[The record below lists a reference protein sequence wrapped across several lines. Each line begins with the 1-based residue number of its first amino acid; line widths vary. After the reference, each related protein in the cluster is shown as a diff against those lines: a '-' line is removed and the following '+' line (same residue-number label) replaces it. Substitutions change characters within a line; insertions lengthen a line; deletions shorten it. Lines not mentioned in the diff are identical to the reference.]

1 MKALRPF
8 LIIVSFVLLVGLACS
23 VVSGGTPTQ
32 PAPSQPTNESNPQP
46 AETPSSNKSGS
57 GAINNLSDAQNAVIQ
72 IESQGTFIDPQV
84 GLVVNGAG
92 RGSGFIIDPS
102 GIAVTNNHVV
112 TGSALLKVWVGG
124 QQHNAQILG
133 VSECSDLAVIKIDGG
148 PYPYLNWYDAPAK
161 TGLEVYAAG
170 FPLGE
175 PQFSLTKGIISKEKA
190 DGQTSWASL
199 DYVLGHDATINPGN
213 SGGPLITNDA
223 QVVGINYSSLK
234 SADQYFAIDEKTAR
248 PVVDELMNGKDVDS
262 IGINGTAVLSDD
274 QSFSGIWVS
283 SVKSGSP
290 ADKSGVKAGDI
301 LYQMESL
308 VLATDGTMKDYCNI
322 LRTHKPA
329 DTLSLSV
336 IRFASGELLEGQLNG
351 RELAVTGNFNV
362 SGGGTDNSGGNQN
375 SGGSGGGFFTE
386 EFNQDPGSNWSF
398 DVLGPNSNDNAA
410 KATYSF
416 DAGLM
421 IFNIDAKDLYAYYT
435 FNGQAYDNVR
445 VDLNFENRGVNSQN
459 VGLVCRA
466 SDEGWYEF
474 SVGSDGLWYLYAHTP
489 SDGYVTLKNGGSK
502 AVKQGKAVN
511 EYGMSCNGDK
521 ISLYINGTEVRDSPF
536 VEKKYAFRRGTVGFN
551 VSSLNVIPVKVEVDW
566 FQISQP

>member
-8 LIIVSFVLLVGLACS
+8 LLIVSFVLLVGLACS
-23 VVSGGTPTQ
+23 AVSGGAATQ
-32 PAPSQPTNESNPQP
+32 PAQEQPTSESNTKS
-46 AETPSSNKSGS
+46 AKTPSANQSGE
-57 GAINNLSDAQNAVIQ
+57 GAISNLSDAQNAVIQ

-124 QQHNAQILG
+124 VEHNAQILG
-133 VSECSDLAVIKIDGG
+133 VSECSDLAVIKIEGG
-148 PYPYLNWYDAPAK
+148 PYPFLKWYDTPAK

-190 DGQTSWASL
+190 DGQTSWASI

-213 SGGPLITNDA
+213 SGGPLITADG
-223 QVVGINYSSLK
+223 QVVGINYSSLA
-234 SADQYFAIDEKTAR
+234 SANQYFAIDEKTAR

-274 QSFSGIWVS
+274 KSFSGIWVS

-290 ADKSGVKAGDI
+290 ADKAGVKAGDI

-351 RELAVTGNFNV
+351 RELAVTGNFDV
-362 SGGGTDNSGGNQN
+362 SGGGGNNNNNGNNGNS
-375 SGGSGGGFFTE
+375 SGKDYFTE
-386 EFNQDPGSNWSF
+386 EFNAPLSDTDWTLTLGGDNQKKASYGVVDGQYKIDLEGANTQVYLEYQPYTYT
-398 DVLGPNSNDNAA
+398 DVQLDV
-410 KATYSF
+410 TT
-416 DAGLM
+416 L
-421 IFNIDAKDLYAYYT
+421 
-435 FNGQAYDNVR
+435 
-445 VDLNFENRGVNSQN
+445 NRGKNTGGVI
-459 VGLVCRA
+459 LFCRA
-466 SDEGWYEF
+466 SSDGWYQVEVANDGRYWF
-474 SVGSDGLWYLYAHTP
+474 HAYDAVGAVSK
-489 SDGYVTLKNGGSK
+489 GYNLIVNGGSNLIK
-502 AVKQGKAVN
+502 SGREQN
-511 EYGMSCNGDK
+511 DYTLICNGND
-521 ISLYINGTEVRDSPF
+521 LTLGINGVEAKTVTDTKFHFLKGTIGFGVESADSLPII
-536 VEKKYAFRRGTVGFN
+536 VLLDN
-551 VSSLNVIPVKVEVDW
+551 
-566 FQISQP
+566 FQVSQPK